1 MESPK
6 EPTIIANGLNDE
18 QLATWIEEKHFS
30 LNRLRELRESKAELE
45 GQLAL
50 IDARIEAC
58 TAKAAIDISNQPAT
72 MGDFFKEA
80 EKKIKFTSE
89 PGGVNVI
96 YHETLV
102 KALRIELDGLRRK
115 IVMNEIVAN
124 HSS

>member
-18 QLATWIEEKHFS
+18 QLAEWIADKHFS
-30 LNRLRELRESKAELE
+30 LNRLRELRASKAELE
-45 GQLAL
+45 GQLVL
-50 IDARIEAC
+50 IDERIEAF
-58 TAKAAIDISNQPAT
+58 TAQATIDISNEPAT
-72 MGDFFKEA
+72 MDDFFTEA

-102 KALRIELDGLRRK
+102 KALRIELDGLRRM

-124 HSS
+124 HGS

>member
-18 QLATWIEEKHFS
+18 QLAAWIADKHLS
-30 LNRLRELRESKAELE
+30 LSRLRELRESKAELE
-45 GQLAL
+45 GQLTL
-50 IDARIEAC
+50 INERIEAC
-58 TAKAAIDISNQPAT
+58 VAQATINIENQPAT
-72 MGDFFKEA
+72 MGDFFSEA
-80 EKKIKFTSE
+80 ERKIKFTSE

-102 KALRIELDGLRRK
+102 KALRIELDGLRRQ

-124 HSS
+124 QGS

>member
-18 QLATWIEEKHFS
+18 QLAAWIADKHLS
-30 LNRLRELRESKAELE
+30 LSRLRELRESKADLE

-50 IDARIEAC
+50 INERIEAC
-58 TAKAAIDISNQPAT
+58 VPQATINIANQPAT
-72 MGDFFKEA
+72 MCDFFREA

-96 YHETLV
+96 YHETMV

-124 HSS
+124 

>member
-18 QLATWIEEKHFS
+18 QLAEWIADKHFS
-30 LNRLRELRESKAELE
+30 LNRLRELRASKAELE
-45 GQLAL
+45 GQLVL
-50 IDARIEAC
+50 IDERIEAF
-58 TAKAAIDISNQPAT
+58 TAQATIDISNEPAT
-72 MGDFFKEA
+72 MDDFFTEA
-80 EKKIKFTSE
+80 EQKIKFTSE

-102 KALRIELDGLRRK
+102 KALRIELDGLRRM

-124 HSS
+124 HGS

>member
-18 QLATWIEEKHFS
+18 QLAAWIADKHLS
-30 LNRLRELRESKAELE
+30 LSCLRELRVSKAELE

-50 IDARIEAC
+50 INERIEAC
-58 TAKAAIDISNQPAT
+58 VAQATINIADQPAT
-72 MGDFFKEA
+72 MGDFFREA

-96 YHETLV
+96 FHETMV

-124 HSS
+124 HGS

>member
-18 QLATWIEEKHFS
+18 QLAAWIEDKHFS

-50 IDARIEAC
+50 IDERIQAC
-58 TAKAAIDISNQPAT
+58 AAQAAIDISNQPASID
-72 MGDFFKEA
+72 DFFKEA

-96 YHETLV
+96 FHETMV

-124 HSS
+124 HGS

>member
-1 MESPK
+1 MESTK

-18 QLATWIEEKHFS
+18 QLAAWIADKHLS
-30 LNRLRELRESKAELE
+30 LSRLRELRVSKAELE

-50 IDARIEAC
+50 INERIEAC
-58 TAKAAIDISNQPAT
+58 VAQATINIAEQPAT
-72 MGDFFKEA
+72 MGDFFRGA

-96 YHETLV
+96 FHETMV
-102 KALRIELDGLRRK
+102 KALRIELNGLRRK

-124 HSS
+124 HGS

>member
-18 QLATWIEEKHFS
+18 QLAAWIADKHLS

-50 IDARIEAC
+50 INERIEAC
-58 TAKAAIDISNQPAT
+58 AVGATIEVVNQPAT
-72 MGDFFKEA
+72 MDDFFKEA

-89 PGGVNVI
+89 PGGVNLI
-96 YHETLV
+96 FHETMV

-115 IVMNEIVAN
+115 IVTNEIVAN
-124 HSS
+124 HCS